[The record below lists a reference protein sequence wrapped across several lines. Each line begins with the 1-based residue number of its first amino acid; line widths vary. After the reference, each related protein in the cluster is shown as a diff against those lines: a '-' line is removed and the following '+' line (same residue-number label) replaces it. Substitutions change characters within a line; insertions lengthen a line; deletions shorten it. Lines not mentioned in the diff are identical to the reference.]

1 MIQDPNPIRPLA
13 AGEPTGVPGTPAA
26 RTAPAG
32 ERVVAAT
39 APVGAAGSAVARR
52 WPWLLVYFGLGI
64 VFGVTL
70 IKGEVVSWFRIQ
82 EMFRMQA
89 FHLYGV
95 FLSAF
100 LVAMPSV
107 QLIKRSGLRALSGD
121 PIQLPP
127 KELGRGHR
135 YWIGGSLFGV
145 GLAMTGA
152 CPGPLAALIGSG
164 YLVMI
169 VVFASALAGSWSY
182 GYLRP
187 RLPH

>member
-1 MIQDPNPIRPLA
+1 MSERSGPIRRS
-13 AGEPTGVPGTPAA
+13 AGSEPISPPGAPAA
-26 RTAPAG
+26 QSTLSREDTAPARA
-32 ERVVAAT
+32 EDS
-39 APVGAAGSAVARR
+39 PARR
-52 WPWLLVYFGLGI
+52 GWPWLLAYFGLGI
-64 VFGVTL
+64 VFGVAL

-82 EMFRMQA
+82 EMFRLQA
-89 FHLYGV
+89 FYLYGV

-107 QLIKRSGLRALSGD
+107 QLIKRSGLRALSGE
-121 PIQLPP
+121 PIDLPP

-169 VVFASALAGSWSY
+169 VVFASALAGSWTY